1 MNLGGAGGIM
11 YIYNPSRRFVMGN
24 YVVYCGIMCV
34 IGVLCLGTG
43 FMLREKLSPKVAA
56 TLIVIGLALSM
67 IFMNTLLI

>member
-1 MNLGGAGGIM
+1 
-11 YIYNPSRRFVMGN
+11 MGN

-34 IGVLCLGTG
+34 IGVLFLGAG

-67 IFMNTLLI
+67 IFMNTLLIMQLQNT